1 MHRFS
6 YLCDRLGVKFPMA
19 REYKHRNVIF
29 NSVPVYMGDKKSGM
43 DCEFYHYIFTNE
55 SCAEIDRII
64 GITEKGKNYGGK
76 FCRLSSPK

>member
-1 MHRFS
+1 RRKEI
-6 YLCDRLGVKFPMA
+6 LERLGLHFEICSPDA
-19 REYKHRNVIF
+19 DET
-29 NSVPVYMGDKKSGM
+29 
-43 DCEFYHYIFTNE
+43 CEFYHYIFTNE